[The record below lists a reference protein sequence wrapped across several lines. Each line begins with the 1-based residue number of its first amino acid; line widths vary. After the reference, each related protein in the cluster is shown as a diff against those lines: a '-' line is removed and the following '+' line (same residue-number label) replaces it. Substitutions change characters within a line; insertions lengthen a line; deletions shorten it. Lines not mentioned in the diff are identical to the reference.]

1 MLKVN
6 KYVGNFDEDPQENI
20 SVKLSEAKKRRIAE
34 ETEFSIHL
42 WNNVNT
48 YLFNFIDSVILTNVL
63 FFFFSGIYGREKPS
77 I

>member
-1 MLKVN
+1 V
-6 KYVGNFDEDPQENI
+6 
-20 SVKLSEAKKRRIAE
+20 AE

-77 I
+77 ISAVSHYISSVSRIAEVSEADKAENR